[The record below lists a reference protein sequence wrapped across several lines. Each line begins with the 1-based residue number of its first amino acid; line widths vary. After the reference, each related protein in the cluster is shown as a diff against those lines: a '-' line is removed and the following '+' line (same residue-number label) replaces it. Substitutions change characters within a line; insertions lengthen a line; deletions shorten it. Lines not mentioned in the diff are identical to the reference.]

1 MTFIPTGSQALR
13 HFADTLDQQAQR
25 LDRLLWRDRGQR
37 STTAEAYRLS
47 ASLARQQ
54 AKRLEGLEG
63 QHQSSDGGMEIL
75 HQPAP
80 KSESE
85 YLDEH

>member
-54 AKRLEGLEG
+54 ASKLELLEM
-63 QHQSSDGGMEIL
+63 QAATCTGGR
-75 HQPAP
+75 
-80 KSESE
+80 K
-85 YLDEH
+85 

>member
-1 MTFIPTGSQALR
+1 MSYIPTGSQALR

-54 AKRLEGLEG
+54 ASKLER
-63 QHQSSDGGMEIL
+63 MER
-75 HQPAP
+75 QAAARAGVRQ
-80 KSESE
+80 
-85 YLDEH
+85 